1 MNSLY
6 QIRNPA
12 SGACPPDYYSHSGLT
27 QIENCPRRWWLLHSR
42 YDTLAGR
49 YPEPLS
55 SGAMIGSIVHA
66 ALERFSVECS
76 RSGLSEGTRGLK
88 EFRRQFP
95 IRETV
100 REKRR
105 QFLEEASANPRA
117 QVALLETNVSVD
129 RCISLFKDLVRRS
142 YGVPILESTIT
153 AQNEQREKEAPAG
166 PRKAEAKSYGTGR
179 DVPCPA
185 VLPEVELRLDDPPV
199 RGKIDLVVTARDGD
213 TLIEYKTGEPR
224 PEHESQSRLYAFL
237 WWSCTGRLA
246 RERQLLYPTQD
257 VVRLGRMSRTELEQE
272 GTSLKARVARAKK
285 ELESSLP
292 SALIEAERCRS
303 CSVRHLCAEYWTA
316 RETSLSRWTQEARVP
331 STLLTST
338 LEWRDLEIQ
347 LVDAQRL
354 AEGFIARG
362 GPDRATRQV
371 VCKLPAKFR
380 SSAMDSHEKV
390 RLLSVGLMPDGEG
403 TRVAWSA
410 ASEAFWR

>member
-1 MNSLY
+1 
-6 QIRNPA
+6 
-12 SGACPPDYYSHSGLT
+12 
-27 QIENCPRRWWLLHSR
+27 
-42 YDTLAGR
+42 
-49 YPEPLS
+49 
-55 SGAMIGSIVHA
+55 MIGSIVHA
-66 ALERFSVECS
+66 ALERFSVDFS
-76 RSGLSEGTRGLK
+76 RSGMSEGKPGLK
-88 EFRRQFP
+88 EFRRQFR
-95 IRETV
+95 IREFV

-105 QFLEEASANPRA
+105 QFLEGASANPRA
-117 QVALLETNVSVD
+117 QVALLGTSVSVD
-129 RCISLFKDLVRRS
+129 GCISLFKDLVRRS
-142 YGVPILESTIT
+142 YDQVVLESTIT
-153 AQNEQREKEAPAG
+153 TENDQREKEALAG
-166 PRKAEAKSYGTGR
+166 PRKGEAKGYGTGR

-185 VLPEVELRLDDPPV
+185 VLPEVELRLEDPPV

-246 RERQLLYPTQD
+246 RERQLLYPNQD

-316 RETSLSRWTQEARVP
+316 QETSLSRWTQEAGVP
-331 STLLTST
+331 STPLTSS

-347 LVDAQRL
+347 LVHAQRL
-354 AEGFIARG
+354 AEGFIAHG
-362 GPDRATRQV
+362 GPDRTTGQV
-371 VCKLPAKFR
+371 VCKVPAKFR

-390 RLLSVGLMPDGEG
+390 RLLSVGLMRDGGG
-403 TRVAWSA
+403 TRVVWSA
-410 ASEAFWR
+410 TSEAFWR